1 MPASVMPALQKTL
14 FSGYIGEG
22 PRTAQFEAELAR
34 WLGVREVV
42 SVNSGTAALHLAMR
56 LAGVG
61 PGAEVITTPLTCLA
75 TNTPIASLG
84 ARPVWA
90 DIVPATGNI
99 SPTAVARLCNANTR
113 AIVAVHWGGYPCDL
127 DELAAIARQ
136 WSIPLIEDASHALG
150 STYKGRRIGLHAD
163 FVCFSFQAIK
173 LLTTGDGGALVSR
186 SPSNTERARRLRW
199 FGLDRRLQHDDCR
212 WEQDVAE
219 HGYKFHMNDIA
230 ATIGLEQL
238 RYLDANLAQHQQHAA
253 SYDQALRDCRHI
265 RPLQRSA
272 DRQSAHWLYTVRVAR
287 RASFVEHFRTA
298 GIESSRV
305 HARNDHYQLFADAM
319 HDAPQLPGVDVF
331 DSEQVSIPCGW
342 WLRPPD
348 VDHIIN
354 TLLRYEASA

>member
-1 MPASVMPALQKTL
+1 TRPLVLISGARLAALPTIAEAPAPIPLFKVFMPAKVIPALEGTL

-22 PRTAQFEAELAR
+22 PRTAQFEKELAH
-34 WLGVREVV
+34 WLDVDEVV
-42 SVNSGTAALHLAMR
+42 SVNSGTSALHLAMH

-84 ARPVWA
+84 AQPVWA
-90 DIVPATGNI
+90 DIDPSTGNI
-99 SPTAVARLCNANTR
+99 SPDAVARLCNENTR

-127 DELAAIARQ
+127 DELAAIARR

-150 STYKGRRIGLHAD
+150 SSYKGRRIGQNAD
-163 FVCFSFQAIK
+163 FACFSFQAIK

-186 SPSNTERARRLRW
+186 SPDVAERARRLRW
-199 FGLDRRLQHDDCR
+199 FGLDRRLPSDNCR

-238 RYLDANLAQHQQHAA
+238 RHVDANLALHQKHAA
-253 SYDQALRDCRHI
+253 RYDHALRHCRHV
-265 RPLQRSA
+265 RPLRRAA
-272 DRQSAHWLYTVRVAR
+272 DRESACWLYTVRVNERNAFIEHM
-287 RASFVEHFRTA
+287 RAA

-305 HARNDHYQLFADAM
+305 HVRNDEYRMFGDAV
-319 HDAPQLPGVDVF
+319 HAVLPGVDVF
-331 DSEQVSIPCGW
+331 DS
-342 WLRPPD
+342 
-348 VDHIIN
+348 
-354 TLLRYEASA
+354 